1 MKIRHLCVLLPMFT
15 AVLLTGCGGTAGG
28 PDAGAATSAP
38 AAASAEPAEPSGA
51 PVPPSTGPGG
61 TEPTGTEPTGSEPT
75 GSAVPPAP
83 GAGSRTL
90 TGTVVAG
97 VEPGCL
103 LLQGAGFSHL
113 LVFGPGVQRS
123 AAVEGARLTVVGEV
137 KPDLM
142 TTCQQGAPIV
152 VSEIRPG

>member
-51 PVPPSTGPGG
+51 PVPPST
-61 TEPTGTEPTGSEPT
+61 EPTGTEPT

>member
-61 TEPTGTEPTGSEPT
+61 TEPTGTEPT